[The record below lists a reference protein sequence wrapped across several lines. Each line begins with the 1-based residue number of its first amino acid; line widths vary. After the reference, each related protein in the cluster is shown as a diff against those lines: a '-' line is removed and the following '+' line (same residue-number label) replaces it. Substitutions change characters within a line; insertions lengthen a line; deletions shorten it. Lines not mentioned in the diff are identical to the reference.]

1 MRFDSGNAAALD
13 QIQCVLRPV
22 GTFGVA
28 ETGVGI
34 AEKRINMTATA
45 QGNEV
50 DGKGYNPP
58 SLLNLQA
65 GGPFLHAG
73 NARTLESL
81 LSDTFKSH
89 HQALAINFLD
99 PSDMMA
105 PAQRDQLVQFLLSID
120 GDQTVVQIPSLG
132 ATGGSFCQP

>member
-1 MRFDSGNAAALD
+1 MDAAVRRRIVIALCSGL
-13 QIQCVLRPV
+13 
-22 GTFGVA
+22 A
-28 ETGVGI
+28 ETDVGI

-45 QGNEV
+45 QGNET

-58 SLLNLQA
+58 SLLGLA
-65 GGPFLHAG
+65 TGAPYLHAG

-99 PSDMMA
+99 PSDTNA
-105 PAQRDQLVQFLLSID
+105 ATERDELVAFLLSID
-120 GDQTVVQIPSLG
+120 AATTTVALPALG
-132 ATGGSFCQP
+132 PTGGDFCAP